1 MRSLAP
7 LLLVSAAALQP
18 PAPRRKHTFL
28 KAEEVE
34 VVDARRQRKQAPVEP
49 PQEITGRKHFIRD
62 IIENDIKEKKHETI
76 ITRFPPEPNGYLHL
90 GHAKSI
96 CLNFGIAKDYGGRT
110 HLRLDDTNPEKE
122 QQIFADAI
130 LEDVRWLVGDGDEDP
145 WFEGVRHASDYF
157 DVLYACA
164 KLLVRAPRGNQYG
177 RWRGLE

>member
-76 ITRFPPEPNGYLHL
+76 ITRFPPEPNGY
-90 GHAKSI
+90 
-96 CLNFGIAKDYGGRT
+96 
-110 HLRLDDTNPEKE
+110 
-122 QQIFADAI
+122 
-130 LEDVRWLVGDGDEDP
+130 
-145 WFEGVRHASDYF
+145 
-157 DVLYACA
+157 
-164 KLLVRAPRGNQYG
+164 
-177 RWRGLE
+177 

>member
-18 PAPRRKHTFL
+18 PAPRRKYTAL

-34 VVDARRQRKQAPVEP
+34 VVDARRQRKQTPVEP

-96 CLNFGIAKDYGGRT
+96 CLLSLI
-110 HLRLDDTNPEKE
+110 H
-122 QQIFADAI
+122 I
-130 LEDVRWLVGDGDEDP
+130 
-145 WFEGVRHASDYF
+145 
-157 DVLYACA
+157 
-164 KLLVRAPRGNQYG
+164 
-177 RWRGLE
+177 